1 MSNRL
6 ILATYWQSYGD
17 ELSRDAQLM
26 FHYYNSTHR
35 IVRVFPLEPHVRGSL
50 LLEDLARGI
59 WSTLRFHMIEV
70 KMSGEDD
77 EIGILAMTIRA
88 ARIMTSDMGRE
99 FYTRTSLVQGLSNLT
114 KGVLCCRQTDWE
126 KREVSLLL

>member
-1 MSNRL
+1 
-6 ILATYWQSYGD
+6 
-17 ELSRDAQLM
+17 
-26 FHYYNSTHR
+26 
-35 IVRVFPLEPHVRGSL
+35 
-50 LLEDLARGI
+50 
-59 WSTLRFHMIEV
+59 MIEV